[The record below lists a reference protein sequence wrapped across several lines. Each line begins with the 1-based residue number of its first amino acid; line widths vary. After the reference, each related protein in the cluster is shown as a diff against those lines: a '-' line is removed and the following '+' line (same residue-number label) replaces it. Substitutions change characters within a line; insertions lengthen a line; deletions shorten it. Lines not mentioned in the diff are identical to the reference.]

1 MTTKPEREPRTG
13 GPGFALVAIAVV
25 VLLLLGVGGLV
36 LWMALGR
43 PDMFDPAA
51 LAE

>member
-1 MTTKPEREPRTG
+1 MKSEREPRSG
-13 GPGFALVAIAVV
+13 GPVFAIVAIAVL
-25 VLLLLGVGGLV
+25 VLLMLGIGGLI